1 MVAPRSATRL
11 SELAR
16 LVAPTSRRLLLAV
29 SLENASET
37 LALRYELNV

>member
-1 MVAPRSATRL
+1 MVAPPPATRL

-16 LVAPTSRRLLLAV
+16 LVAPACRRLLLAV

-37 LALRYELNV
+37 PALRYELNV